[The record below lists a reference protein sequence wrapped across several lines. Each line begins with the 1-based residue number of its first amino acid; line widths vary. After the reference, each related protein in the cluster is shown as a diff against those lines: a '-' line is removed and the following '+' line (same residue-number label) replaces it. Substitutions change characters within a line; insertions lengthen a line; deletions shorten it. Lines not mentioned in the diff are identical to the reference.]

1 MTDPLPDPLPGPE
14 PSEPG
19 SPGRS
24 PALVLAVS
32 LAVVFAVAAAV
43 LGIAAAGG
51 DGDGRVD
58 SLRRAAG
65 EAGQAVLTYD
75 FQHPD
80 EHLERVVRLSTGSF
94 RSDYRAQFEQGLQD
108 LIQRTQSVSE
118 GFVKDVYVSEIDGDS
133 AEVIVRADESL
144 DGVSGKRTIYDLY
157 ILFTMV
163 HVGGSWKIDQVTD
176 LNFPSSGAG
185 GATGDVPTS
194 STTPVP

>member
-1 MTDPLPDPLPGPE
+1 MSDPTPADREPDDRPDA
-14 PSEPG
+14 PS
-19 SPGRS
+19 GRS

-32 LAVVFAVAAAV
+32 LAVVFALAAAV
-43 LGIAAAGG
+43 LGVVAAGRD
-51 DGDGRVD
+51 DGDSRIDG
-58 SLRRAAG
+58 LRKAAG

-75 FQHPD
+75 YQHPK
-80 EHLERVVRLSTGSF
+80 EHLDRVVALSTGSF
-94 RSDYRAQFEQGLQD
+94 KSDYRSQFEQGLQD

-144 DGVSGKRTIYDLY
+144 DGVGGKRTVYDLY

-163 HVGGSWKIDQVTD
+163 HAGGSWKVDQVTD

-185 GATGDVPTS
+185 GVST
-194 STTPVP
+194 STTAPVP